1 MTPAPIFDPVETAQ
15 ELAAELRAT
24 IESVATVDHDPA
36 ALRRATALVAEARQL
51 LDGPR
56 RTRWYEHDVPPEA
69 AVIARS
75 YAASSPFR
83 GTDNPLAPPLRTER
97 IEGPA
102 GPLVEGRVRLG
113 RAYEGPPHGVHGGVL
128 AGLFDDML
136 GAAQRLSGTRGVT
149 ARLTV
154 RYRAL
159 TPVESDLVLRAEAG
173 EPHGRRV
180 TCTASCHAGDTL
192 TAEAEALFVA
202 VDFDHLADAAG
213 GS

>member
-1 MTPAPIFDPVETAQ
+1 M
-15 ELAAELRAT
+15 
-24 IESVATVDHDPA
+24 
-36 ALRRATALVAEARQL
+36 
-51 LDGPR
+51 
-56 RTRWYEHDVPPEA
+56 
-69 AVIARS
+69 
-75 YAASSPFR
+75 
-83 GTDNPLAPPLRTER
+83 
-97 IEGPA
+97 
-102 GPLVEGRVRLG
+102 PLVEGRVRLG

-173 EPHGRRV
+173 EPNGRRV
-180 TCTASCHAGDTL
+180 TCTATCHAGDTL

-213 GS
+213 DG

>member
-1 MTPAPIFDPVETAQ
+1 MTPAPIFDPVDTAQ

-75 YAASSPFR
+75 
-83 GTDNPLAPPLRTER
+83 L
-97 IEGPA
+97 
-102 GPLVEGRVRLG
+102 RLG
-113 RAYEGPPHGVHGGVL
+113 SCCSGIVL
-128 AGLFDDML
+128 LCISKINVAPAIDD
-136 GAAQRLSGTRGVT
+136 
-149 ARLTV
+149 
-154 RYRAL
+154 
-159 TPVESDLVLRAEAG
+159 
-173 EPHGRRV
+173 
-180 TCTASCHAGDTL
+180 
-192 TAEAEALFVA
+192 
-202 VDFDHLADAAG
+202 